1 MDSASVPAAR
11 PRPIPLDRKDTQDG
25 ILSYYQSDEAGQV
38 YTPPPLEIKTTVPK
52 AHRRQMSAAS
62 SPSEYSPNTDEENGS
77 KFFPPPPATTALAH
91 KHKTSSSSALEGV
104 RRRSSIP
111 SAGGMDR
118 RRLAIVDMS
127 SNEHGHGAPRNGNI
141 HSRRGIERPM
151 DGLALV
157 APPDAS
163 PRTYTHL
170 TPPASASLVVE
181 KVHSS
186 APSRSLSH
194 AKSSSEITT
203 SGTAVLGTRSNSA
216 QQIAHRRKSS
226 RQVGIIGTSDAGADS
241 PQRTPDALKS
251 PIFQLPQLRAPSPP
265 GTMSQ
270 SDISDAHGPSPL
282 RGQSLN
288 DRFLSTMNIIAPD
301 PLVVT
306 PGIGEGKD
314 IHDPVAAPVVISLSH
329 RSAPPMARSPR
340 RSLSPG
346 KLSARTSSPAAES
359 ISSSTAPSSSGSS
372 YPSSPFS
379 PEPQTAYLHY
389 QPGVHATAGP
399 LPPPPR
405 AVFNITPG
413 TTPPPRPP
421 RLNSP
426 PPSGSRVRGD
436 VGSVKQALQLP
447 DAIGGVLNGKA
458 SSGSLSDVHSNSSRS
473 AVSDRSEIIL
483 PRCVFGML
491 SRLSLVQ
498 ILIPLLIFRPRPMS
512 AHNEELTPTATVI
525 AANNTE
531 HLREGAFPPST

>member
-1 MDSASVPAAR
+1 MDFASVPAAR

-38 YTPPPLEIKTTVPK
+38 YTPPLEITTAVPK
-52 AHRRQMSAAS
+52 PHRRQMSAAS
-62 SPSEYSPNTDEENGS
+62 SPSEYSPNTDEENGP

-127 SNEHGHGAPRNGNI
+127 SNDHGHDITGATRNGSI

-181 KVHSS
+181 KAHSS
-186 APSRSLSH
+186 APSHSLSH

-203 SGTAVLGTRSNSA
+203 SGTAVLGARSNSA

-226 RQVGIIGTSDAGADS
+226 RQVGIIGTSDTAADS

-251 PIFQLPQLRAPSPP
+251 PIFQLPQLRAPSP
-265 GTMSQ
+265 MSQ
-270 SDISDAHGPSPL
+270 SDISDAHGASPL

-288 DRFLSTMNIIAPD
+288 DRFLSTMNIIPPD
-301 PLVVT
+301 PLVTT
-306 PGIGEGKD
+306 PGIGEGKG
-314 IHDPVAAPVVISLSH
+314 IHDRVAAPVVISLSH
-329 RSAPPMARSPR
+329 SSTPPMARPPR

-346 KLSARTSSPAAES
+346 KLSARTSSPASES
-359 ISSSTAPSSSGSS
+359 RSSSAAPSSSGSS
-372 YPSSPFS
+372 YPSPSFS
-379 PEPQTAYLHY
+379 PEPQTTYLHY

-447 DAIGGVLNGKA
+447 DAVGRVLNGKT
-458 SSGSLSDVHSNSSRS
+458 SSGSLSDVHSNSSKS

-483 PRCVFGML
+483 PRCVFGIL
-491 SRLSLVQ
+491 S
-498 ILIPLLIFRPRPMS
+498 
-512 AHNEELTPTATVI
+512 
-525 AANNTE
+525 
-531 HLREGAFPPST
+531 HLWSKC